1 MSWCCAAMRCRS
13 IGPART
19 EEARKL
25 FEQAI
30 ALDPGYAKAYALLAN
45 LEMTDWYR
53 DFNAS
58 PELLDRA
65 FALAQKAVA
74 IDPND
79 PHSQVAVA
87 RLHQTR
93 GAYSRAEYHYSKARE
108 LNPNSALL
116 MAGFGDLNIT
126 LGEPEKALDYF
137 REARALDPFFEP
149 SWLWPIT
156 GVAHFMARQYEEAIT
171 ALERSNEPPYW
182 AHLYM
187 AASHAMLGNA
197 ERARHH
203 AAETL
208 RLKPD
213 FTIARAI
220 ERQPLR
226 LAADREHMAE
236 AMRKAGLPE

>member
-1 MSWCCAAMRCRS
+1 M
-13 IGPART
+13 
-19 EEARKL
+19 
-25 FEQAI
+25 
-30 ALDPGYAKAYALLAN
+30 
-45 LEMTDWYR
+45 
-53 DFNAS
+53 
-58 PELLDRA
+58 
-65 FALAQKAVA
+65 
-74 IDPND
+74 
-79 PHSQVAVA
+79 A

-93 GAYSRAEYHYSKARE
+93 GAYARAEYHYGKARE

-126 LGEPEKALDYF
+126 LGEPEKALEYF
-137 REARALDPFFEP
+137 REARTLDPFFEP
-149 SWLWPIT
+149 TWLWPIT
-156 GVAHFMARQYEEAIT
+156 GVAHFLARQYEEAIA

-226 LAADREHMAE
+226 RDSDRAHLLDAF
-236 AMRKAGLPE
+236 RKAGLPE